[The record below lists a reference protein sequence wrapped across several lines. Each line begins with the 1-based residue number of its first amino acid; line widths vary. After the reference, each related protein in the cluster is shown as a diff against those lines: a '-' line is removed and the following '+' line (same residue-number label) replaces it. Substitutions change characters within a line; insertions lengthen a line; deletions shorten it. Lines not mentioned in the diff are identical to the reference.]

1 MVVMKAMGMESDQEV
16 VQLIGRDPRYSLL
29 LLPSIEV
36 IDMYV
41 WLWMHYDKQLI
52 NVSFTQQL

>member
-36 IDMYV
+36 IDMHV
-41 WLWMHYDKQLI
+41 WLWMH
-52 NVSFTQQL
+52 